1 MKLPVIR
8 EVTDPAVPAVA
19 FTEDDRTVV
28 EVDKNLS
35 GRERAAAIYA
45 ALRAHDDDNL
55 GGLILIPLLA
65 YVWEPLTRW
74 VRRNP
79 STAVVT
85 AGVATVVTATTIVPW
100 LLDGE
105 QPVPGAGPQ
114 ATLIVTSAPAT
125 PTSAALTPSPEPT
138 RGTPFSPTLQPTTKA
153 TVQPTV
159 KPTVLRTAPPTR
171 RPSST
176 PTRVKT
182 PTARPSDTRPPTRT
196 AGPTPSR
203 AAPPSNPPAG
213 TTPKSPTPTA
223 QPSAAPTPTAT
234 PEPQPAP
241 TEAANTCLIELDVDP
256 ILGLCL
262 L

>member
-1 MKLPVIR
+1 VKWPVIR
-8 EVTDPAVPAVA
+8 EVTDPAAPAVA
-19 FTEDDRTVV
+19 YDEDGVTVV
-28 EVDKNLS
+28 EVDKNLT
-35 GRERAAAIYA
+35 GKERAEAIYA
-45 ALRAHDDDNL
+45 ALRDDDNSL

-85 AGVATVVTATTIVPW
+85 AGVATVVTASTIVPW

-105 QPVPGAGPQ
+105 HPIPGAGPQ

-138 RGTPFSPTLQPTTKA
+138 RGAPASPTLQPTTKA
-153 TVQPTV
+153 TLQLTVRPT
-159 KPTVLRTAPPTR
+159 PLRTAPPTR
-171 RPSST
+171 QPSST

-182 PTARPSDTRPPTRT
+182 PTPRPSDTRPPTRT

-203 AAPPSNPPAG
+203 AATPSNPPRG
-213 TTPKSPTPTA
+213 TTPTPTA
-223 QPSAAPTPTAT
+223 QPSPTPTAAPTPQPTLTTA
-234 PEPQPAP
+234 A
-241 TEAANTCLIELDVDP
+241 DD
-256 ILGLCL
+256 CL
-262 L
+262 LEVELTPLLDLCVLS